1 MTDLGRGRG
10 AGHQAQ
16 EGHLACPACPSLPV
30 SGALRGCAAGRRAA
44 MLGRHWSAG
53 WTLGG
58 SRGRVSVRVSCQSN
72 SWQSGVTV
80 EKLTAMPSFVRR
92 FRLGEQLRDSWGDGA
107 RPAAR
112 RRTLGCHDLCEFAS
126 GARPARLRRKRREAS
141 EQVHGRSFGR
151 PAASQQDPADVCKP
165 GSSVANS
172 TVCVRVRVP
181 AQMQRCVG
189 LPGVGR
195 PAGDAF
201 RRRACPRALLRT
213 DPDQNRYFKVYPTG
227 LWRSPQILKVEFW
240 KARIWLSVWL
250 SVW

>member
-1 MTDLGRGRG
+1 
-10 AGHQAQ
+10 
-16 EGHLACPACPSLPV
+16 
-30 SGALRGCAAGRRAA
+30 

-126 GARPARLRRKRREAS
+126 GSRPARLRRKRREAS
-141 EQVHGRSFGR
+141 EQVHGRPVFREAAHSKTRLTCACPGHQLR
-151 PAASQQDPADVCKP
+151 TVQCVCVCVSPHRCSAASVCPA
-165 GSSVANS
+165 SVARQA
-172 TVCVRVRVP
+172 TLF
-181 AQMQRCVG
+181 ADG
-189 LPGVGR
+189 LARGR
-195 PAGDAF
+195 F
-201 RRRACPRALLRT
+201 
-213 DPDQNRYFKVYPTG
+213 
-227 LWRSPQILKVEFW
+227 
-240 KARIWLSVWL
+240 
-250 SVW
+250 

>member
-1 MTDLGRGRG
+1 
-10 AGHQAQ
+10 
-16 EGHLACPACPSLPV
+16 
-30 SGALRGCAAGRRAA
+30 

-92 FRLGEQLRDSWGDGA
+92 FRLLGEQLRDSWGDGA

-151 PAASQQDPADVCKP
+151 GRREGTGAKVVQSAEVCNNCARSFANLILHVDGCQTKL
-165 GSSVANS
+165 SHFDAVACNTEQCPDRS
-172 TVCVRVRVP
+172 HARRREPLLHCVR
-181 AQMQRCVG
+181 Q
-189 LPGVGR
+189 
-195 PAGDAF
+195 
-201 RRRACPRALLRT
+201 
-213 DPDQNRYFKVYPTG
+213 
-227 LWRSPQILKVEFW
+227 
-240 KARIWLSVWL
+240 
-250 SVW
+250 

>member
-1 MTDLGRGRG
+1 
-10 AGHQAQ
+10 
-16 EGHLACPACPSLPV
+16 
-30 SGALRGCAAGRRAA
+30 

-80 EKLTAMPSFVRR
+80 
-92 FRLGEQLRDSWGDGA
+92 GEQLRDSWGDGA

-151 PAASQQDPADVCKP
+151 GRREGTGAKVVQSAEVCNNCARSFANLILHVDGCQTKL
-165 GSSVANS
+165 SHFDAVACNTEQCPDRS
-172 TVCVRVRVP
+172 HARRREPLLHCVR
-181 AQMQRCVG
+181 Q
-189 LPGVGR
+189 
-195 PAGDAF
+195 
-201 RRRACPRALLRT
+201 
-213 DPDQNRYFKVYPTG
+213 
-227 LWRSPQILKVEFW
+227 
-240 KARIWLSVWL
+240 
-250 SVW
+250 